1 MRMSTS
7 LIGLA
12 GLVLVVAYVFVLMNR
27 ASPAVVG
34 AALPAATAL
43 LSALALVFAFNRPVP
58 ISRVFPVIFVVEKAS
73 LLPVTIPNRPFPFE
87 SLSLPDM
94 MRQIDPKIFDP
105 PNGQNAFDFITPLYH
120 EYLQKMFVADLA
132 LKQFG
137 TWRMKT
143 ERFVDLI
150 QWSPMPDA
158 SSYPSRILSVEELE
172 RIFGKNRFARV
183 YSGFG
188 KWALPPGTE
197 LRIELPRKDPQLGD
211 IGTIHLKNRLCE
223 ISIRTAG
230 SFSGVELGK
239 YTPLVGVG
247 IGEAQEKYWT
257 LQYIT
262 RIDVSFP
269 WYRIGDPDMALHR
282 EWANAIV
289 EELAFS
295 FDEESIWT
303 RTKDNFILD
312 RHFQALPPGTKL
324 PVGPIRVSKGSAT
337 PEEREPKP
345 DGK

>member
-1 MRMSTS
+1 MSTS

-12 GLVLVVAYVFVLMNR
+12 GLVLAVAYIFVLMNR

-43 LSALALVFAFNRPVP
+43 LSAIALVFAFNRPEP

-73 LLPVTIPNRPFPFE
+73 RLPVTIPNRPFPFE

-94 MRQIDPKIFDP
+94 MRQIDSKIFDP

-120 EYLQKMFVADLA
+120 EYLQKIFVDDLA

-158 SSYPSRILSVEELE
+158 ASYPSTILSVEELE

-223 ISIRTAG
+223 ISIRTVR
-230 SFSGVELGK
+230 SFSGVGLGK
-239 YTPLVGVG
+239 YTPLVGVT
-247 IGEAQEKYWT
+247 IDEAQEKYWT

-262 RIDVSFP
+262 RIDVSFT
-269 WYRIGDPDMALHR
+269 WYRIGDPDMALQR
-282 EWANAIV
+282 EWANAIA
-289 EELAFS
+289 EELSFS

-303 RTKDNFILD
+303 RTKDNFILQ
-312 RHFQALPPGTKL
+312 RHFQALPPGMNL
-324 PVGPIRVSKGSAT
+324 PVGPIRVGKVPPA
-337 PEEREPKP
+337 PKEREPNTDEK
-345 DGK
+345 